1 MDIDQPLIGIL
12 NSAHQRG
19 ELVFDMYS
27 PDDWARQLE
36 DFAPGYLDL
45 EAQDREADYDLSN
58 LWDPMPQTYVLNVPH
73 RMRIPGITGNLV
85 LIGGFDRHTDD
96 SREYSLGKFVQS

>member
-12 NSAHQRG
+12 NLAHQRG
-19 ELVFDMYS
+19 ELIFDMYS

-45 EAQDREADYDLSN
+45 EAQDREVDYDLTN
-58 LWDPMPQTYVLNVPH
+58 LWDPVETYALNAP
-73 RMRIPGITGNLV
+73 RSLRLPMIAGNLA
-85 LIGGFDRHTDD
+85 LIWGIDRHTDD